1 MVYEFVPSAAKLLA
15 SLFKEMVMGQI
26 DLLADSLHRNLM
38 MASWMLGDFS
48 DADMLVRPVPG
59 ANHAAWQIGQVTAS
73 EARIGKMFKP
83 AMAIELPPGYAEK
96 FTKHTAGIDDPE
108 KFPKKAELLDHLARV
123 RAGTVAIVKAMT
135 EADLAAP
142 MQGPMAEFFPT
153 HGHVVAN
160 LIPTHLAM
168 HVGQIQVIRRKL
180 GKPHLM

>member
-1 MVYEFVPSAAKLLA
+1 MVRTRTCGPYEFK
-15 SLFKEMVMGQI
+15 KEITMGLT

-48 DADMLVRPVPG
+48 DADMLARPVPG
-59 ANHAAWQIGQVTAS
+59 ANHATWQIGQVTAS
-73 EARIGKMFKP
+73 EARLSKMLKP
-83 AMAIELPPGYAEK
+83 GMAIELPAGYAEK
-96 FTKHTAGIDDPE
+96 FTKHTAAIDDPAA
-108 KFPKKAELLDHLARV
+108 FPNKAQLLDQLARV
-123 RAGTVAIVKAMT
+123 RAATVAIVKSMT